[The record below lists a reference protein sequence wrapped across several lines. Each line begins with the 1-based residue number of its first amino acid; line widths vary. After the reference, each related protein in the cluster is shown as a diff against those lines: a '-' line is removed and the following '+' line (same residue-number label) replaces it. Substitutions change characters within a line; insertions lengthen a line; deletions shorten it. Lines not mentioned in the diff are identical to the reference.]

1 MKLDQVFGLL
11 LILLAIYLAVNAAGG
26 PPSLDIFQDTD
37 PGGAEAGPDDGGD
50 HTSKQDRTSGGDH
63 DDTDGDWG
71 TGGEEPVITAS
82 DFCAAAPD
90 QSPYTDLDPAHDAA
104 IRCMDAAGVVSGLS
118 DTRFA
123 PDDALTRAQAAS
135 FVVAMIDEA
144 NRLEAPGV
152 NLRDV
157 PQPGSTQFRDVDEG
171 SPHRKAIQRLDQ
183 TPILQGYVDLRFE
196 PEGSVTRAQMA
207 SILDRAYRYMND
219 AALPIG
225 RDRFWD
231 DDTSVHEESI
241 NAVAAAGIMP
251 GVGDD
256 RFAPGRSVLRGQMAS
271 YQARMMI
278 RMEEKGR
285 IRPLQ

>member
-1 MKLDQVFGLL
+1 MKLDQVFGVL
-11 LILLAIYLAVNAAGG
+11 LILLAIYLAVNATGG
-26 PPSLDIFQDTD
+26 PDPLDIFDRD
-37 PGGAEAGPDDGGD
+37 PDIGGAPAESGDAGGDGQAPAQGDGDDGD
-50 HTSKQDRTSGGDH
+50 ARQR
-63 DDTDGDWG
+63 
-71 TGGEEPVITAS
+71 TGGQERVVTRS

-90 QSPYTDLDPAHDAA
+90 SSSYTDLGRAHDAA
-104 IRCMDAAGVVSGLS
+104 IRCMHAAGIVTGVSE
-118 DTRFA
+118 RRYA
-123 PDDALTRAQAAS
+123 PDEAVTRAQAAAYI
-135 FVVAMIDEA
+135 VAMIDEA

-152 NLRDV
+152 NLRGV
-157 PQPGSTQFRDVDEG
+157 PESGTTQFRDVDED
-171 SPHRKAIQRLDQ
+171 SPHRQAIQRLDQ

-225 RDRFWD
+225 RDRFHD
-231 DDTSVHEESI
+231 DEKSVHEESI
-241 NAVAAAGIMP
+241 NALAAAGIMP

-271 YQARMMI
+271 HLARMMI